1 MDEGKD
7 ESQRLQGSKQD
18 SIKEMVTNWITKQT
32 EKGLTTTTDE
42 WIRLQ
47 KRLRALYV
55 YMYLYT

>member
-32 EKGLTTTTDE
+32 EKGLITTTDE
-42 WIRLQ
+42 WTRLQ